1 MASQKENHENPG
13 IFIRIFNRKD
23 YEIYWLDGHGV
34 IEMATEEEAV
44 TQDSITGYLE
54 RQHVDS
60 YVREM
65 YSPWGE
71 FEGVAVLRRLTL
83 YESVHYL
90 GRNAKVCAFLR
101 PKIQAERFI
110 EGLKKSKEP
119 VVHRIAAEMQTYLR
133 RFDEDTQTRFTED
146 ELQRIME
153 EQLLNITADL
163 DSSGIHRVIV

>member
-1 MASQKENHENPG
+1 MSSHRENHENPG
-13 IFIRIFNRKD
+13 IFVRIFDRND

-34 IEMATEEEAV
+34 IEMATEEEAT
-44 TQDSITGYLE
+44 TQDPITGYLE

-101 PKIQAERFI
+101 PKVQAERFI
-110 EGLKKSKEP
+110 EGLEKSKEP
-119 VVHRIAAEMQTYLR
+119 IAQRIVTEMKTYLK
-133 RFDEDTQTRFTED
+133 RFDIEPRERFTED
-146 ELQRIME
+146 ELHRIME

-163 DSSGIHRVIV
+163 DSSGIRKL